1 MNIHA
6 EKPKTQSLQLRH
18 VFHVPAERLFD
29 AWTDPSLVV
38 QWFGPAGFTTPEA
51 KIDLRVGGGYRFR
64 MHPPHGEPFDHWGEY
79 KIIDRPK
86 TLAFTWILE
95 NQGCEGSKDTHC
107 ETLVTLEFID
117 MGDKTEL
124 IVTHDGLPTEKSR
137 EGHAYGWNSSLACL
151 TEMIG

>member
-1 MNIHA
+1 MTDLA
-6 EKPKTQSLQLRH
+6 EKPKTRSIELRH

-64 MHPPHGEPFDHWGEY
+64 MHPPQGEPLVHWGEY
-79 KIIDRPK
+79 KVIDRPR
-86 TLAFTWILE
+86 TLSFTWMLE
-95 NQGCEGSKDTHC
+95 NQGCEGSKDVMC
-107 ETLVTLEFID
+107 ETLVTLQFIE

-124 IVTHDGLPTEKSR
+124 IVTHDGLPTEQSR
-137 EGHAYGWNSSLACL
+137 EGHAFGWNSSLTCL
-151 TEMIG
+151 QEMVG